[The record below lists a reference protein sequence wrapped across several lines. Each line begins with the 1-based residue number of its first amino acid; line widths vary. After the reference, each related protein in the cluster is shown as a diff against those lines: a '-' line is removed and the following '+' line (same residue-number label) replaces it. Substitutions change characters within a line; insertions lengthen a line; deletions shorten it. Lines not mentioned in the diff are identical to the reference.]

1 MSSPA
6 SQVARE
12 AALQAGL
19 KLEDCRDLASYTSFC
34 IGGPAAALCRIS
46 STEEL
51 SRGLREARNQGV
63 PVLLLGGGTNLLVS
77 DEGFSGLALHLQID
91 GIDIDLGDGTV
102 RVGSGVR
109 SQDLVQATLDAGL
122 AGLEFAAGLPG
133 TVGGAIAGNAG
144 CFGGSFG
151 DRLTN
156 ALVVDANGNVLK
168 IYDTSWFDFFYRGSR
183 LQRDGAVLAEATFSL
198 CPGDKDTLR
207 TRAAELVA
215 IRRDKH
221 PLPGVKT
228 AGSYFKN
235 LPPDKPEGRRRA
247 AGELLDA
254 VGARSMRVGDAA
266 VFERHANIVVNRG
279 TATAR
284 DVLELATRMANAV
297 RETFG
302 VILEP
307 EVRFVG
313 PRPLL

>member
-1 MSSPA
+1 MNSPA
-6 SQVARE
+6 IKVARE

-19 KLEDCRDLASYTSFC
+19 ALEDCRDLASYTSFC

-46 STEEL
+46 SIEEL

-63 PVLLLGGGTNLLVS
+63 PVLLLGKGTNLLVS
-77 DEGFSGLALHLQID
+77 DEGFPGLALHSQIT
-91 GIDIDLGDGTV
+91 GIDINLEDCTV
-102 RVGSGVR
+102 RVGSGVL

-151 DRLTN
+151 DRL
-156 ALVVDANGNVLK
+156 ASAVVVDSEGAILK
-168 IYDTSWFDFFYRGSR
+168 IKETSWFDFFYRGSR
-183 LQRDGAVLAEATFSL
+183 LQRNGAVLAEATFSL
-198 CPGDKDTLR
+198 HPGDKEILR
-207 TRAAELVA
+207 ARAAELVA
-215 IRRDKH
+215 IRRNKH

-254 VGARSMRVGDAA
+254 VGAKSMRVGDAA
-266 VFERHANIVVNRG
+266 VFERHANIIVNRG
-279 TATAR
+279 SATAR

-297 RETFG
+297 SETFG
-302 VILEP
+302 ELLEP